1 LVTMRPELQIAI
13 EAARRAGELTLRDFD
28 GDFAVQNKNTGRADR
43 REGRDLRAADYDP
56 VTSAD
61 RAADCCLRE
70 ALLGA
75 FPDYGW
81 LSEETV
87 DSPERL
93 DRKAVWIVDPLDGTK
108 EFVSGIQE
116 YAVSVALVEDGEP
129 TVAVIFN
136 PPRDELYSAVKG
148 GGTFVNGKRVFCT
161 PTPALEQAVLI
172 VSRSEASRG
181 EIDPLRPHLR
191 EIRPLGSVAY
201 KLAVVAAGEADLNVS
216 VQPKNEW
223 DVCAGDL
230 LVREAGGHMVDLNG
244 VVRRYNQPDPL
255 IRGGLAAAN
264 PGLADLMVA
273 LVSDVAS

>member
-1 LVTMRPELQIAI
+1 MRPELQIAM
-13 EAARRAGELTLRDFD
+13 EAARRAGELTLRDFG
-28 GDFAVQNKNTGRADR
+28 GDFGVQDKNTGRVDR
-43 REGRDLRAADYDP
+43 REGLDVRAADYDP

-61 RAADCCLRE
+61 RSADCSLRD
-70 ALLGA
+70 ALLSA
-75 FPDYGW
+75 FPACGW
-81 LSEETV
+81 LSEETA

-93 DRKAVWIVDPLDGTK
+93 DREAVWIVDPLDGTK
-108 EFVSGIQE
+108 EFVSGIRE

-148 GGTFVNGKRVFCT
+148 GGTFLNGKRVFCT
-161 PTPALEQAVLI
+161 ATAALEQAVLI
-172 VSRSEASRG
+172 VSRSEAARG
-181 EIDPLRPHLR
+181 EIDPLRTHLR

-201 KLAVVAAGEADLNVS
+201 KLSVVAAGDADLNVS

-255 IRGGLAAAN
+255 IRGGLAAGN
-264 PGLADLMVA
+264 RRLADLMVK
-273 LVSDVAS
+273 LVSDVVT